1 MQIKWELHNLHH
13 EDDLQREEDPQS
25 MEENKENL
33 DPSLDQNLEA
43 SLDPSLDLE
52 SNNKII
58 KSYLMLFSEK
68 SLMKFLV

>member
-1 MQIKWELHNLHH
+1 
-13 EDDLQREEDPQS
+13 